1 MNGRFALAA
10 VSTLLL
16 SLLACGK
23 GAPSAARKATREQLF
38 ASAINAHLA
47 QHPKCIG
54 EPAITFPAQV
64 PTAPF
69 IMGLSADYRAKV
81 ERLETLVRLG
91 LVTMHVERE
100 GTDQQENVY
109 DLTSAGRA
117 VHRQFPPGR
126 WDPSKPVAAFCYGT
140 AVADS
145 IVRFTE
151 PAEGLG
157 QVTTEV
163 TYTYRLAHV
172 APWAEDAGLR
182 RAYPY
187 LEEELATSSAP
198 REATLVLVQAS
209 DGWRVV
215 ATP

>member
-1 MNGRFALAA
+1 MRRVALLGIAAISVAA
-10 VSTLLL
+10 V
-16 SLLACGK
+16 LAGGCS
-23 GAPSAARKATREQLF
+23 SAREPREQTF
-38 ASAINAHLA
+38 ESAINAHLA
-47 QHPKCIG
+47 QNPKCIG
-54 EPAITFPAQV
+54 EAAITFPAGV
-64 PTAPF
+64 PTAPY
-69 IMGLSADYRAKV
+69 MLELSADYRAKV
-81 ERLETLVRLG
+81 ERLEALVRLG
-91 LVTMHVERE
+91 LLTRRVERE
-100 GTDQQENVY
+100 GTVQQENVY
-109 DLTSAGRA
+109 ELTSAGRA

-140 AVADS
+140 AEVDS

-163 TYTYRLAHV
+163 TYTYRLAQT

-187 LEEELATSSAP
+187 LEEELATRSTP
-198 REATLVLVQAS
+198 REATLTLVQAS

-215 ATP
+215 AIP